1 MFAPGMT
8 VPHFAAATVV
18 IALGSV
24 LQGSIGFGLALFAA
38 PLLALIDTHLAPGPL
53 LVANVALTGL
63 MARREWHQVRFGDLG
78 WSLGGRVIG
87 IAVAI
92 GIMSS
97 LSTHGLELFFG
108 GIVLLGVLITALG
121 LSFKLNPGTLVGAGV
136 VSGIMGTAT
145 AIGGP
150 PMAIIYQ
157 RESGPSFRGT
167 LSAYFTIG
175 AVLSALGLV
184 WSGRFG
190 LSELTQG
197 LLLCPGVC
205 LGYLA
210 SHRFIGHVDRK
221 GIRPAVLTVSALS
234 AIVLIVT

>member
-1 MFAPGMT
+1 MT
-8 VPHFAAATVV
+8 GPEFAAATVV
-18 IALGSV
+18 MALGSV

-38 PLLALIDTHLAPGPL
+38 PLLALIDAHLAPGPL
-53 LVANVALTGL
+53 LVANVVLTAL
-63 MARREWHQVRFGDLG
+63 MARREWHQVRVGDLG

-87 IAVAI
+87 IAIAV
-92 GIMSS
+92 GIMSG

-121 LSFKLNPGTLVGAGV
+121 LSFKLNPGTLVGAGL

-150 PMAIIYQ
+150 PMAIVYQ

-175 AVLSALGLV
+175 AVLSALGLI
-184 WSGRFG
+184 WAGRFG
-190 LSELTQG
+190 IQDLISG
-197 LLLCPGVC
+197 LLLCPGVAA
-205 LGYLA
+205 GYLA

-221 GIRPAVLTVSALS
+221 GIRPAVLTVSAIS